1 MNRFENEETEWIETP
16 LSEFGFKCVMN
27 KHDSCDNPSCKCLCH
42 PVNSKKELLENKIT
56 TR

>member
-1 MNRFENEETEWIETP
+1 MHSIGQEETQWIETP
-16 LSEFGFKCVMN
+16 LSAFGFKCVMN